1 MTPAPGL
8 TVPFARFR
16 DTHLAH
22 HHDPVLTDPYD
33 DPETNFLDPAVW
45 ARLPRAVQALLG
57 FNNTLVGRIVAGP
70 LIGSA
75 VWARARGG
83 ADPRGEGTVRR
94 DWAVHAAG
102 LVPVAAWLW
111 VAAMPLWAY
120 LLEVWVGHGLLKI
133 RTFLE
138 HRAHEAPRAR
148 TVIVEDRG
156 PLALLFLNNN
166 FHAVHHMH
174 PKVPVVP
181 PCPRSMPPTATTTC
195 AATRAMPIAATHRSF
210 AATSGRPRTRCR
222 TRPTGATEAAG
233 GRCGRG
239 QRPVAQ
245 RGRDRGGGCAGGR
258 QPREETQA
266 PDGRGTGRGPGAVVG
281 MPAGPGSSRADAG
294 KVSWCKRTP
303 AQACRAGGGAV
314 PSLPRNGALP
324 QSRRGAPARACGAG
338 GCRPEPAAERQAAP
352 GPAWMGAGPRART
365 RHWHGVQACDGD
377 SRLRR
382 ACGRPEPGLRC
393 RRRAPPPGRGRD

>member
-1 MTPAPGL
+1 MEGISRSRTAASTMVEWPTLLLLGATACVWLLATSAVWTWSPVAAVVLAGIAVAQHSSLQHEALHGHPFRSPAWNEALMTPAPGL

-75 VWARARGG
+75 VWLAREAGRIR
-83 ADPRGEGTVRR
+83 RGEGTVRR

-120 LLEVWVGHGLLKI
+120 LLAVWVGHGLLKI

-174 PKVPVVP
+174 PKVPWYRLP
-181 PCPRSMPPTATTTC
+181 ALY
-195 AATRAMPIAATHRSF
+195 AAN
-210 AATSGRPRTRCR
+210 
-222 TRPTGATEAAG
+222 
-233 GRCGRG
+233 
-239 QRPVAQ
+239 
-245 RGRDRGGGCAGGR
+245 RD
-258 QPREETQA
+258 
-266 PDGRGTGRGPGAVVG
+266 
-281 MPAGPGSSRADAG
+281 
-294 KVSWCKRTP
+294 
-303 AQACRAGGGAV
+303 
-314 PSLPRNGALP
+314 
-324 QSRRGAPARACGAG
+324 
-338 GCRPEPAAERQAAP
+338 
-352 GPAWMGAGPRART
+352 
-365 RHWHGVQACDGD
+365 HY
-377 SRLRR
+377 LRR
-382 ACGRPEPGLRC
+382 NEGYAYRSYAQVF
-393 RRRAPPPGRGRD
+393 RRYLWTAKDPLPHPTYRRD